1 MKYLYPIHLI
11 ICLISHSLMAQESF
25 NHADI
30 KEYLSTNTPI
40 AVPDSLKK
48 WKHGALLN
56 ANFTNTTLSNWAA
69 GGQNALTVTSL
80 VNAFANYNNNNNQ
93 WSNYL
98 ELGYG
103 ITRLGK
109 NTAPFRKG
117 DDKLILTS
125 KYGHKLYKQLNLSGL
140 LDFRSQFDKGYKYD
154 LDPITKEEKRTFISN
169 FLAPAYVVTS
179 IGLEYKP
186 GDQFFVIAS
195 PITSKSTIVN
205 DETLANQG
213 AFGVQKGKKNR
224 LEFGAYLNAGFK
236 YMLME
241 NVSYQS
247 NANVFMN
254 YKTPS
259 FIDVFWDNL
268 ISLTVNKYITTTFSW
283 VLVYDDDIKLKRDNG
298 TLGPS
303 LQAKTVLSLGINM
316 KLL

>member
-1 MKYLYPIHLI
+1 
-11 ICLISHSLMAQESF
+11 
-25 NHADI
+25 
-30 KEYLSTNTPI
+30 
-40 AVPDSLKK
+40 
-48 WKHGALLN
+48 
-56 ANFTNTTLSNWAA
+56 
-69 GGQNALTVTSL
+69 
-80 VNAFANYNNNNNQ
+80 
-93 WSNYL
+93 
-98 ELGYG
+98 
-103 ITRLGK
+103 
-109 NTAPFRKG
+109 
-117 DDKLILTS
+117 
-125 KYGHKLYKQLNLSGL
+125 
-140 LDFRSQFDKGYKYD
+140 
-154 LDPITKEEKRTFISN
+154 
-169 FLAPAYVVTS
+169 
-179 IGLEYKP
+179 
-186 GDQFFVIAS
+186 FFVIAS

-247 NANVFMN
+247 SANMFMN